1 MSQTTMKI
9 AIKNGRVVDPRHGI
23 DAPRDLFIAD
33 GKIAAVLPAG
43 QTPDGFA
50 ADRTLDAA
58 GQLVL
63 PGVVDLAARLPGLEP
78 ELEAA
83 VAGGVTR
90 LACPPDSDPP
100 MDEPELVERLVR
112 RAQDAGLA
120 RVHPVGAL
128 TQGLAGEK
136 LAEMAGLAA
145 EGCVAFSQ
153 AKRAVRESQSLL
165 RALQYAATFDFPVWC
180 YPQNLSLARGGV
192 AHDGEVAARL
202 GLPGIPVVAETVAI
216 AQIVELCR
224 ATGVRIHLTRLSS
237 AAGVA
242 LVRTARAQGLPLSA
256 DVAVHHLH
264 LTDEDI
270 GFFNNLTRVDPP
282 LRTAADRAALRE
294 GLADGTLAAVCS
306 DHTPLADDERQVPFG
321 EATPGVSAVE
331 LLLPLTLAWAREAGV
346 PLATAVARLTCD
358 PAALLGVAG
367 GDLGAGA
374 PADVVLFDPEATWTA
389 NADTLVSRGRNTP
402 FLGRT
407 VTGRT
412 SATLVG
418 GRLVYARQD

>member
-1 MSQTTMKI
+1 MSQSDMKI
-9 AIKNGRVVDPRHGI
+9 AITNGRVIDPKHGV
-23 DAPRDLFIAD
+23 DAPRDLFIAN
-33 GKIAAVLPAG
+33 GQIVALLPAG

-50 ADRTLDAA
+50 ADRTLNAA

-90 LACPPDSDPP
+90 LACPPDTDPP

-165 RALQYAATFDFPVWC
+165 RALQYAATFDFPVWY

-216 AQIVELCR
+216 AQITELCR

-242 LVRTARAQGLPLSA
+242 LVRAARAQGLPLSA

-264 LTDEDI
+264 LTDDDI

-282 LRTAADRAALRE
+282 FRTAADRAALRE
-294 GLADGTLAAVCS
+294 ALADGTLAAVCS
-306 DHTPLADDERQVPFG
+306 DHTPLAEDERQVPFG

-346 PLATAVARLTCD
+346 PLTTAVARLTCD

-367 GDLGAGA
+367 GDLGAGT
-374 PADVVLFDPEATWTA
+374 PADVVLFDPEATWTVG
-389 NADTLVSRGRNTP
+389 ADTLVSRGANTP
-402 FLGRT
+402 FLGRAI
-407 VTGRT
+407 TGRVA
-412 SATLVG
+412 ATLVG
-418 GRLVYARQD
+418 GKVVFSR